1 MRGQAMSWQITISSS
16 WLIIVE
22 RKQLVAAA
30 VIQHR
35 RQCPLLWLP
44 SIQNIF
50 VIFVLLA
57 VLNLQDLVLEHA
69 HLDIR
74 RLQQGTTV

>member
-1 MRGQAMSWQITISSS
+1 MRGQAMSWQITISSD
-16 WLIIVE
+16 WPIIVE
-22 RKQLVAAA
+22 RKHLVAAV

-35 RQCPLLWLP
+35 GQCQLWLP
-44 SIQNIF
+44 SIQNAF
-50 VIFVLLA
+50 VIFVHLA
-57 VLNLQDLVLEHA
+57 VLNLQDFVLEHA